1 VHKKESLRCLQVFA
15 RCAISEVISGPSSEI
30 FFVWEEIS
38 MFAPTDCLR
47 NQECNKKERYR
58 LAFA

>member
-1 VHKKESLRCLQVFA
+1 LQVFA